1 QSLHDKTIL
10 LQEIHHRV
18 KNNLAVIIGLLH
30 LQSFNSK
37 NDELGVF
44 YDEMSNR
51 IKSIADVH
59 ELLYSSETLS
69 QINLKSYIGKLFNNV
84 LSLSKSDVELNP
96 LIFID
101 ENFEMN
107 INQAIPLGLLVNE
120 LLTNSVK
127 HAFKG
132 IDNPTISFTVIKEEE
147 SISISYK
154 DNGVGFEIEGHS
166 SPTSLGF
173 TLINTLLGQ
182 LEANYSFTNSIGFG
196 IEFSIPL
203 VKQGS
208 HSYLSN

>member
-1 QSLHDKTIL
+1 
-10 LQEIHHRV
+10 
-18 KNNLAVIIGLLH
+18 
-30 LQSFNSK
+30 
-37 NDELGVF
+37 
-44 YDEMSNR
+44 M
-51 IKSIADVH
+51 
-59 ELLYSSETLS
+59 
-69 QINLKSYIGKLFNNV
+69 
-84 LSLSKSDVELNP
+84 ELNP

-107 INQAIPLGLLVNE
+107 INQAIPLGLLFNE

-154 DNGVGFEIEGHS
+154 DNGVGFEIEGRS